1 MSRPQ
6 EALRQRQDDQMYG
19 NKPFMY
25 SPSTSAR
32 QFPNS
37 GGFPNPENNTQ
48 VTFGHP
54 SFGLIVNN

>member
-1 MSRPQ
+1 MFRPQ
-6 EALRQRQDDQMYG
+6 EALRHRQDDQMYG

-25 SPSTSAR
+25 SPSTSTR

-48 VTFGHP
+48 V
-54 SFGLIVNN
+54 IVEHLSLGSIFHN

>member
-6 EALRQRQDDQMYG
+6 EALRHRQEDQMYG

-32 QFPNS
+32 PFPNS
-37 GGFPNPENNTQ
+37 GGLPNPENNTQ
-48 VTFGHP
+48 VIIDHSGIF
-54 SFGLIVNN
+54 